1 MVNSQIEA
9 YTLKHNRNPN
19 NIEELIAEGFIK
31 EGQKNCKS
39 DKLLVFQMVRLLRT
53 KQYSAFTLVEMMLVL
68 FTISVLLMTTLWS
81 RSFMNVQMINE
92 EHEIKQFITRLNYF
106 KSKAIASQRSIALVF
121 TNNSNVIQVVEEKG
135 ANINLKSLTGKSLIL
150 LELIR

>member
-1 MVNSQIEA
+1 
-9 YTLKHNRNPN
+9 
-19 NIEELIAEGFIK
+19 
-31 EGQKNCKS
+31 
-39 DKLLVFQMVRLLRT
+39 MVRLLRT
-53 KQYSAFTLVEMMLVL
+53 KQYSAFTLIEMMLVL

-121 TNNSNVIQVVEEKG
+121 TNISNVIQVVEEKG
-135 ANINLKSLTGKSLIL
+135 SKYKFKVPHGKITNIARINTLNFNREGNINRFGSLTIAMNKATYKIIL
-150 LELIR
+150 HIEKGRIRYVKI

>member
-81 RSFMNVQMINE
+81 RS
-92 EHEIKQFITRLNYF
+92 L
-106 KSKAIASQRSIALVF
+106 
-121 TNNSNVIQVVEEKG
+121 
-135 ANINLKSLTGKSLIL
+135 
-150 LELIR
+150 

>member
-39 DKLLVFQMVRLLRT
+39 DKLLVFQMVRLL
-53 KQYSAFTLVEMMLVL
+53 
-68 FTISVLLMTTLWS
+68 
-81 RSFMNVQMINE
+81 
-92 EHEIKQFITRLNYF
+92 
-106 KSKAIASQRSIALVF
+106 
-121 TNNSNVIQVVEEKG
+121 
-135 ANINLKSLTGKSLIL
+135 
-150 LELIR
+150 

>member
-39 DKLLVFQMVRLLRT
+39 GQTISISNGEAVET

-106 KSKAIASQRSIALVF
+106 KSKAIASQRSIALVLQI
-121 TNNSNVIQVVEEKG
+121 IQMLSK
-135 ANINLKSLTGKSLIL
+135 L
-150 LELIR
+150 

>member
-1 MVNSQIEA
+1 
-9 YTLKHNRNPN
+9 
-19 NIEELIAEGFIK
+19 
-31 EGQKNCKS
+31 
-39 DKLLVFQMVRLLRT
+39 
-53 KQYSAFTLVEMMLVL
+53 
-68 FTISVLLMTTLWS
+68 MTTLWS

-135 ANINLKSLTGKSLIL
+135 SKYKIKVPHGKITNIARINTLNFNRDGNINRFGSLTIAMNKATYKIIL
-150 LELIR
+150 HIEKGRIRYVKI